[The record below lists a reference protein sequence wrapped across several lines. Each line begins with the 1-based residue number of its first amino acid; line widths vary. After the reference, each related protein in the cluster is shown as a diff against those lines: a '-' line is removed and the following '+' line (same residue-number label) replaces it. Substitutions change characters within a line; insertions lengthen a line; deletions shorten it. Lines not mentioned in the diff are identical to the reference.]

1 MICIGSKSRDT
12 LSIALTNWNPDS
24 SHSVIVMIFNKD
36 QLLGFF
42 ASLSHEHLN
51 EIEMNSHQE
60 GTLT

>member
-1 MICIGSKSRDT
+1 
-12 LSIALTNWNPDS
+12 
-24 SHSVIVMIFNKD
+24 MIFNKD

-60 GTLT
+60 RDSRRFPLETE